1 MKPRVLVLGGD
12 GFIGRRVAQAVIDSQ
27 QLTAVVASR
36 RGVTSCKD
44 AKALRLDVG
53 NTEALARTLD
63 GCAAVVDCTAGSPE
77 QIRSHAR
84 SLTQALTSRSHGPLL
99 VHLSSMAVYGAARGR
114 VVENSECLP
123 TTAYGC
129 AKLDGEHMLSL
140 YPQRVVLR
148 PGCVYGVGGKQW
160 SLDIARLLMQRRVG
174 YLGAAGS
181 GHANLVHVDD
191 VADSVVRLLTGPR
204 RTGECFNL
212 AMPEA
217 PTWNEYFA
225 LFAMMLGTVPLRNIG
240 DRRLRLETRLLA
252 PALVMLERCARSLG
266 RGLRWPA
273 ITPSASNLWSQRIF
287 VDSSKAHAQLLPQW
301 RPLSPALAEVARW
314 ALGVDRTREAGAP
327 PMSPSRSP

>member
-12 GFIGRRVAQAVIDSQ
+12 GFIGRRVAQAVVDSHQ
-27 QLTAVVASR
+27 MTAVVASR

-44 AKALRLDVG
+44 AEALRLDVS

-63 GCAAVVDCTAGSPE
+63 GCAAVVDCTAGSPD
-77 QIRSHAR
+77 QIRSHAK

-99 VHLSSMAVYGAARGR
+99 IHVSSMAVYGAVRGR
-114 VVENSECLP
+114 VVESSECLP
-123 TTAYGC
+123 TSAYGR

-148 PGCVYGVGGKQW
+148 PGCVYGIGGRQW
-160 SLDIARLLMQRRVG
+160 SLDVARLLMQRRIG
-174 YLGAAGS
+174 YLGPAGS

-191 VADSVVRLLTGPR
+191 VADCVVRLLMGPR

-212 AMPEA
+212 AMSAA

-225 LFAMMLGTVPLRNIG
+225 LFAMMLGTVPLRSIG

-252 PALVMLERCARSLG
+252 PALMVLERCARSVGLG
-266 RGLRWPA
+266 FRWPA
-273 ITPSASNLWSQRIF
+273 ITPSASHLWSQRIF
-287 VDSSKAHAQLLPQW
+287 VDSTKAHAQLVPQW

-314 ALGVDRTREAGAP
+314 VLQADQMREAGVQ
-327 PMSPSRSP
+327 PMSPRRSP